1 MRLLPLVSSAL
12 VLALSGTAFAQDWT
26 EFSSRDDHFT
36 ITFPGQ
42 PKITETTWT
51 SQFNAILPA
60 RVYSGTAGSGRYS
73 VTVVDYNPDERLLTE
88 RSRTLPA
95 LDLAIHDYGPGYW
108 KTDVRSAVMYAT
120 SKFLQRPDARMTSIL
135 SNFSDGVVGVV
146 AELTNN
152 ADQSRTLASI
162 YMHMN
167 RLVITEATVPKG
179 YPAPVIFQQSL
190 GWLDEEGKRIRYQMM
205 NYNEPDAPRP
215 PGRGR

>member
-1 MRLLPLVSSAL
+1 MRLLLISSAL
-12 VLALSGTAFAQDWT
+12 LLALSSPAFAQDWT
-26 EFSSRDDHFT
+26 EFSSPDDRFS
-36 ITFPGQ
+36 ITFPGR
-42 PKITETTWT
+42 PTITETTWI

-95 LDLAIHDYGPGYW
+95 LDLAIHDYGIGYW
-108 KTDVRSAVMYAT
+108 KTDVRSAVMFAS
-120 SKFLQRPDARMTSIL
+120 SKFLQRDAKMTSIL
-135 SNFSDGVVGVV
+135 ANFSDGVPGVV

-162 YMHMN
+162 YMHAN
-167 RLVITEATVPKG
+167 RLVITEATVPRG

-190 GWLDEEGKRIRYQMM
+190 GWLDEEGKRIRYQSPM
-205 NYNEPDAPRP
+205 NYNDPDAPRTTARP
-215 PGRGR
+215 R

>member
-1 MRLLPLVSSAL
+1 MRLLPLIPSAL
-12 VLALSGTAFAQDWT
+12 ILTLSGTAFAQDWT
-26 EFSSRDDHFT
+26 EFSSRDDRFT

-95 LDLAIHDYGPGYW
+95 LDLAIHDYGLGYW
-108 KTDVRSAVMYAT
+108 KTDVRSAVIFAT
-120 SKFLQRPDARMTSIL
+120 SKFLQRDAKMTSIL

-152 ADQSRTLASI
+152 ADNSRTLASV
-162 YMHMN
+162 YMHAN

-190 GWLDEEGKRIRYQMM
+190 GWLDEEGKRIRYQLM
-205 NYNEPDAPRP
+205 NYNEPDAPRTTP
-215 PGRGR
+215 QVR